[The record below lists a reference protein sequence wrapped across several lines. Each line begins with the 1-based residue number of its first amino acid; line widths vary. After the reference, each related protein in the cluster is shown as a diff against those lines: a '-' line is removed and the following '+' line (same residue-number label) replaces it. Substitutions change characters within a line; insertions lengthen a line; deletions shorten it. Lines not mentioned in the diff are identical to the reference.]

1 MYAYSFGKLDRI
13 VNKICPIVGG
23 KSGVYP
29 LERRPKQLREDT
41 ALRTG
46 NILGDVLL
54 TQETRGPDRK
64 SKKGS
69 DRQRENGWKRE
80 NGSDRKRGNG
90 SDRKR
95 EENGSDRKRE
105 NGSGRKRENGSDRKR
120 ENGSDRKRENG
131 LSRKREN
138 SSDKD
143 GGEEKVLTEA
153 GRTLREEQY
162 WA

>member
-13 VNKICPIVGG
+13 VNKICPIGGG

-105 NGSGRKRENGSDRKR
+105 NGLG
-120 ENGSDRKRENG
+120 
-131 LSRKREN
+131 RKREN